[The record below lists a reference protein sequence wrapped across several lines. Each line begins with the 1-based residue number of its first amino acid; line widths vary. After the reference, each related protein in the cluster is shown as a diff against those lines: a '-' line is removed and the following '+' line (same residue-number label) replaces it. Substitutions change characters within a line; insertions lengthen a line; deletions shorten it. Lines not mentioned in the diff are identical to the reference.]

1 MKQIIRISIAAWMM
15 IVIAACGGG
24 AKEEKSALGDKKA
37 ELAKLQA
44 EQSKLADQIA
54 KLEDEI
60 AKADPAAAAAKS
72 AKLVEVMTVAN
83 QKFEHFIELQGNIGS
98 DHISFVSPRGA
109 PGVVKAIYVKKGDVV
124 KQGELLAKLDDA
136 VIRQNIAAAKQG
148 LEQIKTQLSFAKNLY
163 QRQKNLWDQNIGTE
177 VQVISAKNNVDALE
191 AQLKTAEEN
200 VKAAQEQWATTNVL
214 ADVSG
219 VADQVNVRVGE
230 TFSGFNGTQ
239 PQIQIVN
246 NSSLKVTA
254 DIPETYLS
262 KVKTGNVVEVVV
274 PDLGNKVIKTNVS
287 VVSQT
292 IGANSRGFIVEA
304 KIPADGLLKPN
315 MVAQV
320 KIQDYANLNAFVVPL
335 TAIQID
341 EKGKFVFV
349 YSKENNK
356 TVSRKKPVII
366 GEVNGDKVEVKSGLT
381 AGDQVITKGFQSLY
395 DGQNIAIAQ

>member
-15 IVIAACGGG
+15 IIIAACGGG

-44 EQSKLADQIA
+44 EQSKLSDQIA

-60 AKADPAAAAAKS
+60 AKADPAAAKS
-72 AKLVEVMTVAN
+72 AKLVEVITIAN
-83 QKFEHFIELQGNIGS
+83 QKFAHFIELQGNIGS
-98 DHISFVSPRGA
+98 DNISFVSPRGA
-109 PGVVKAIYVKKGDVV
+109 PGVVKALYVKKGDVV
-124 KQGELLAKLDDA
+124 KKGQQLAKLDDA
-136 VIRQNIAAAKQG
+136 IIKQSIAAANQG
-148 LEQIKTQLSFAKNLY
+148 LEQIKTQLELAKSLY
-163 QRQKNLWDQNIGTE
+163 QRQKNLWDQKIGTE
-177 VQVISAKNNVDALE
+177 VQLLQAKTNVESLE

-219 VADQVNVRVGE
+219 IADQVNVRVGE
-230 TFSGFNGTQ
+230 TFTGFNGNL

-246 NSSLKVTA
+246 TGSLKVSA
-254 DIPETYLS
+254 DIPETYLGR
-262 KVKTGNVVEVVV
+262 VKTGNVVEVVI

-292 IGANSRGFIVEA
+292 IGSTSRGFIVEA
-304 KIPADGLLKPN
+304 KIPSDGLLKPN

-320 KIQDYANLNAFVVPL
+320 KIQDYANPTAFVVPL
-335 TAIQID
+335 AAIQTD

-356 TVSRKKPVII
+356 VVSRKKPVII
-366 GEVNGDKVEVKSGLT
+366 GEVNGDIVEVKSGLA

-395 DGQNIAIAQ
+395 DGQSIAIAK

>member
-1 MKQIIRISIAAWMM
+1 MKQIIRISVAAWMM

-44 EQSKLADQIA
+44 QQTKLADQIL

-72 AKLVEVMTVAN
+72 AKLVEVIAVAN
-83 QKFEHFIELQGNIGS
+83 QKFEHFIELQGLIGS
-98 DHISFVSPRGA
+98 DNISYVSPRGA
-109 PGVVKAIYVKKGDVV
+109 PGLVKNVYVKKGDVV
-124 KQGELLAKLDDA
+124 RKGQLLLKLDDA
-136 VIRQNIAAAKQG
+136 IIKQNIAAAKQG
-148 LEQIKTQLSFAKNLY
+148 LEQIKTQLGLAKSLY

-177 VQVISAKNNVDALE
+177 VQLLQAKTNVESLE

-200 VKAAQEQWATTNVL
+200 LKAAQEQWATTNVN
-214 ADVSG
+214 AEVDG
-219 VADQVNVRVGE
+219 IAEQVNIRVGE
-230 TFSGFNGTQ
+230 IFAGFNGNIA
-239 PQIQIVN
+239 QIAIVN
-246 NSSLKVTA
+246 NKSLKA
-254 DIPETYLS
+254 GAEIPETYLS
-262 KVKTGNVVEVVV
+262 KVKTGNSVEVVV

-292 IGANSRGFIVEA
+292 VGASSRSFIVEA
-304 KIPADGLLKPN
+304 KIPSDPLLKPG

-320 KIQDYANLNAFVVPL
+320 KIQDYSNPNAFVVPL
-335 TAIQID
+335 TAIQTD

-356 TVSRKKPVII
+356 TISRKKPVII
-366 GEVNGDKVEVKSGLT
+366 GEVNGDMVEVKGGLT
-381 AGDQVITKGFQSLY
+381 TGDQVITKGFQSLY
-395 DGQNIAIAQ
+395 DGQSIALAQ